1 MARTTCTHGA
11 GGWGMG
17 GSEGRPVPQGR
28 ARRAVRSPHLEGYV
42 NPGGGAPL
50 RRREEGE
57 EGGGRG
63 GRRETREE
71 GENGGGR
78 GGRGEESVGNA
89 LTRGC
94 QFSYCFCKFAPM
106 VSRAF

>member
-17 GSEGRPVPQGR
+17 GSEGRPLPQGR

-57 EGGGRG
+57 ERG
-63 GRRETREE
+63 GRRGRRGRTEE
-71 GENGGGR
+71 GEE
-78 GGRGEESVGNA
+78 GEE
-89 LTRGC
+89 R
-94 QFSYCFCKFAPM
+94 
-106 VSRAF
+106 RA